1 MHCRVL
7 RLLFQ
12 RNKIYKRAMRRV
24 YFHCSFNIQ
33 KFLLPIFAAVAETA
47 ATVTGAV
54 ITSTGTI
61 GTTIAAGT
69 AAVGTTVATTVGTA
83 ATAVGVE
90 AATAT
95 TVGAIA
101 AGTTTTAL
109 NVGVIEGGKEIL
121 EDVVK

>member
-7 RLLFQ
+7 RLLLQ

-33 KFLLPIFAAVAETA
+33 KFLLPIFVAVAETA

-54 ITSTGTI
+54 IASAGTI
-61 GTTIAAGT
+61 GTTIAA
-69 AAVGTTVATTVGTA
+69 GTTVATTVGTA

-101 AGTTTTAL
+101 AGTTAL
-109 NVGVIEGGKEIL
+109 NIGVIEGGKEIL